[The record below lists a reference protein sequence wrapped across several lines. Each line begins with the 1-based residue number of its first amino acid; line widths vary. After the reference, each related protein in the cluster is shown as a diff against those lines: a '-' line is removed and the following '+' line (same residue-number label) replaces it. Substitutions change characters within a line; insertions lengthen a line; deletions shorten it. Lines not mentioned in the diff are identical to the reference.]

1 VGIYKH
7 FFPSDNE
14 EVLVFKI
21 TESED
26 ELFQQINHPTV
37 KNKLGGIKAPQKR
50 LEFLARNLIF
60 QLKFL
65 DLSLLSK
72 NEFGAPLLLKGND
85 HISFSHSFPF
95 VCMYINK
102 VKQCG
107 IDVERIQDK
116 IVRISPKFLNS
127 GELSFT
133 ESLPEKITMVWSAKE
148 VAFKIYQKGGV
159 DFKEHIQL
167 NYAGSKLTGLF
178 LKATPQ
184 KIKYDYMFF
193 ENHILIYGVF
203 E

>member
-1 VGIYKH
+1 MGIYKH

-14 EVLVFKI
+14 EVLVFKV

-26 ELFQQINHPTV
+26 ELFQQINHPSV
-37 KNKLGGIKAPQKR
+37 KNKLAEIKAPQKR
-50 LEFLARNLIF
+50 LEFLARNLVF

-72 NEFGAPLLLKGND
+72 NEFGAPILLEGNN

-107 IDVERIQDK
+107 IDVERVQDK
-116 IVRISPKFLNS
+116 VLRISPKFLNNV
-127 GELSFT
+127 ELNFT
-133 ESLPEKITMVWSAKE
+133 ESAPEKITMVWSAKE

-159 DFKEHIQL
+159 GFKEHIQL
-167 NYAGSKLTGLF
+167 KFSDNKLSGLF
-178 LKATPQ
+178 LKGTPH

-193 ENHILIYGVF
+193 ENHILVYGVF

>member
-1 VGIYKH
+1 MGIYKR
-7 FFPSDNE
+7 FFPSENE

-26 ELFQQINHPTV
+26 DLFQQINHPSV
-37 KNKLGGIKAPQKR
+37 KNKISEIKAPQKR

-60 QLKFL
+60 QFKFL

-72 NEFGAPLLLKGND
+72 NEFGAPLLLIGND

-193 ENHILIYGVF
+193 ENHILVYGVF